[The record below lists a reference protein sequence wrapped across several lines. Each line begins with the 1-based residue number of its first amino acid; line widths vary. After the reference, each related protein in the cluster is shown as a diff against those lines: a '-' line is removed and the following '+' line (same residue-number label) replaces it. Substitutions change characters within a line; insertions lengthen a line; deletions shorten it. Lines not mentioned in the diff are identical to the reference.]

1 MMQTVIVAIPA
12 FLALFICVRRG
23 PEQAMLDV
31 YLPALLL
38 LPELSWPISGQLTFA
53 STAILPIAAFLLMR
67 PRQRWEWSSADFLV
81 ITLLSIRAL
90 AEGMDQG
97 YKLGQNQAI
106 QDFTSI
112 FLPYFAVKEMLGD
125 REFASTFV
133 KRIVALLAFVAIVS
147 VYESRMG
154 SNLFTRLFAGIFP
167 STGNTQVFRFG
178 FKRVEGPYG
187 HAILA
192 GVMMAIGYRLAR
204 WLEWTGQWTERF
216 WILPISK
223 VRFCELCILL
233 GSILTISVGPWLGAV
248 GGAVVIAAF
257 RAVNRKRAMTLL
269 ILAFSVLFLPTYSAV
284 HDFVS
289 VDPMQAMNAGNA
301 FQEDSAYR
309 GKLVPLYLPVV
320 EERPTWGWGRNG
332 IPVLEGMA
340 SIDNAYLQVALTFG
354 VYALG
359 LLLAILVW
367 TPIRLIVFGAKFPH
381 DSHEDLSAYT
391 LLAIYILIAISSATV
406 WLGLQTEIFFFL
418 LTAWSDRLVL
428 GQSSDVTS
436 VDSAVEMPLHFAFR
450 RVMT

>member
-38 LPELSWPISGQLTFA
+38 LPELSWPISGQLTFS
-53 STAILPIAAFLLMR
+53 STAILPIAAFLLIR

-81 ITLLSIRAL
+81 IALLSIRAF
-90 AEGMDQG
+90 AEGMNQG

-106 QDFTSI
+106 QDIISI
-112 FLPYFAVKEMLGD
+112 FLPYFVVKEMLGD

-133 KRIVALLAFVAIVS
+133 KRVVALLAFVAIVS

-154 SNLFTRLFAGIFP
+154 SNLFARLLGGIFP
-167 STGNTQVFRFG
+167 SADSPVFRFG
-178 FKRVEGPYG
+178 FKRIQGPYG

-204 WLEWTGQWTERF
+204 WLEWTGQWSERF
-216 WILPISK
+216 WVLPISK
-223 VRFCELCILL
+223 VRFCELCIVL
-233 GSILTISVGPWLGAV
+233 GSILTISVGPWLGAA

-269 ILAFSVLFLPTYSAV
+269 ILAFSVLFLPLYSAV

-289 VDPMQAMNAGNA
+289 VDPLQAMNAGNA

-309 GKLVPLYLPVV
+309 GKLVPLYLPLV

-340 SIDNAYLQVALTFG
+340 SIDNAYLHVALTFG

-367 TPIRLIVFGAKFPH
+367 TPIRLIIIGAKFSK
-381 DSHEDLSAYT
+381 DSPEDLNAYT

-406 WLGLQTEIFFFL
+406 WLGLQTEIFFFI

-428 GQSSDVTS
+428 GQSSEVTS
-436 VDSAVEMPLHFAFR
+436 VNSAVEMPVHFAFR